1 MENLGRGTC
10 SMRGMLP
17 YLKRDNAEELKR
29 EGNFRERGDEEATL
43 PIHFRMVR
51 TGGSSRSVEE

>member
-1 MENLGRGTC
+1 MENLERGTC

-17 YLKRDNAEELKR
+17 YLKRGNAKGVQTPGQL
-29 EGNFRERGDEEATL
+29 ERGDEEATL

-51 TGGSSRSVEE
+51 TGGSSRAMEE